1 MRAVVQRSKDAK
13 VEVEKNIVGQIHH
26 GFVILLGVG
35 ENDTIKD
42 VEAIVQ
48 KIVHLRIFE
57 DEEGKMNRSLLDVEG
72 SVLSISQFTLYANIR
87 KGRRPSFTK
96 SMHPDEA
103 NRLYERF
110 NDALRKEGIHVET
123 GEFGAMMDVS
133 LTNDGP
139 VTIIVETE
147 EGIIVDPS

>member
-1 MRAVVQRSKDAK
+1 MRAVVQRSKYAK
-13 VEVEKNIVGQIHH
+13 VEVKKNIVGQIHH

-35 ENDTIKD
+35 ENDTEKD
-42 VEAIVQ
+42 VQAIVQ

-103 NRLYERF
+103 MRLYERF